1 MWILYFI
8 LIYFI
13 LSTAFASTLFYV
25 KHKDSVE
32 MRGLNWSAYLIAGSI
47 YGWITTPMYIFV
59 CLIEY
64 IGGWLGKSI
73 DKTLSKL
80 LKKK

>member
-25 KHKDSVE
+25 KHKDNVE
-32 MRGLNWSAYLIAGSI
+32 MRGLN
-47 YGWITTPMYIFV
+47 
-59 CLIEY
+59 
-64 IGGWLGKSI
+64 
-73 DKTLSKL
+73 
-80 LKKK
+80 

>member
-25 KHKDSVE
+25 KHKDNVE

-64 IGGWLGKSI
+64 ICGWLGKSI